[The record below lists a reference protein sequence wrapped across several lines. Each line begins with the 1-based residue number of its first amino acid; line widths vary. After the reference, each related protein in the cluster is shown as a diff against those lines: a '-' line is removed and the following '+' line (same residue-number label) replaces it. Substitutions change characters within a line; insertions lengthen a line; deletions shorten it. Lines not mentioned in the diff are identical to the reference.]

1 MHAAAIMHRYYPDLA
16 GRTVPRYTSYP
27 TAAAF
32 KPLPD
37 AHAAALASVADD
49 TPVSLYLHIPYC
61 HEICWYCGCN
71 TGALGRPARM
81 DSYLAALE
89 GEIARVGSILRAP
102 VGSVHFGGGSP
113 NAMSPTAFLALSATL
128 RRHFAIA
135 ADAEWAVEIDPRHFT
150 QETAQSY
157 AAAGVSRL
165 SIGAQ
170 TFSPQVQARIGR
182 LQPWRQ
188 IAQTMADARRA
199 GIARFNLDLM
209 YGLPGQTLDDIAAT
223 LSAAFLLA
231 PDRVAMFG
239 YAHMPQLLPRQRR
252 IDDTLLPDAEA
263 RFWQSA
269 LAHDL
274 LIEAGFEAIGFDHF
288 ARPEDSLARAARD
301 GTLRR
306 NFQGFTD
313 DRATTLIGLGASAI
327 SQFDGLFLQNEKH
340 VGSYRVGAAN
350 GLLMGSRGLLRTP
363 EDRMRGALIER
374 LLCTGRVDVAEVAA
388 EHGQSSRAVIGDMD
402 RLAEFAERGL
412 VLTRG
417 TTVTI
422 SPVGRPYARLVASA
436 FDTALQA
443 REARFST
450 AV

>member
-1 MHAAAIMHRYYPDLA
+1 MPASTILHRYYPDLA
-16 GRTVPRYTSYP
+16 ERSVPRYTSYP

-37 AHAAALASVADD
+37 AHADALATVAAD
-49 TPVSLYLHIPYC
+49 TPISLYLHIPYC

-71 TGALGRPARM
+71 TGALGRPERM

-89 GEIARVGSILRAP
+89 GEIARVGGAVAAP

-113 NAMSPTAFLALSATL
+113 NAMQPAAFLALSKTL

-135 ADAEWAVEIDPRHFT
+135 EDAEWAVEIDPRHFS
-150 QETAQSY
+150 QSTAESY
-157 AAAGVSRL
+157 AAAGVTRL

-188 IAQTMADARRA
+188 IAQAMVDARDA

-223 LSAAFLLA
+223 VSAALLLA

-239 YAHMPQLLPRQRR
+239 YAHMPHLLPRQRR
-252 IDDTLLPDAEA
+252 IDESLLPDAEA

-274 LIEAGFEAIGFDHF
+274 LLEAGFEAIGFDHF
-288 ARPEDSLARAARD
+288 ARPDDSLARAARA

-350 GLLMGSRGLLRTP
+350 GLLMGARGLLRTP

-374 LLCTGRVDVAEVAA
+374 LLCTGRVDVAEIAA
-388 EHGQSSRAVIGDMD
+388 EHGQSDCALIADLDQLG
-402 RLAEFAERGL
+402 EFTERGL
-412 VLTRG
+412 ATRWG
-417 TTVTI
+417 STVTVT
-422 SPVGRPYARLVASA
+422 PLGRPYARLVAA
-436 FDTALQA
+436 VFDTALQA
-443 REARFST
+443 RQGRFSK